1 MPAPANI
8 KIIVDNR
15 RARHEYHILRRLE
28 TGIVLTGTQV
38 KSIRQGHLSLGEAYV
53 TVRGGELYLI
63 GAHISPYEQG
73 NRFNPDPTRDRKLLA
88 HEHEIR
94 KLEADVAQKGMTLV
108 PLKAYFRNGR
118 VKLEIGVARGKKL
131 YDKRQAIRDRSVERD
146 MRRRLKDLGY
156 DG

>member
-1 MPAPANI
+1 
-8 KIIVDNR
+8 
-15 RARHEYHILRRLE
+15 
-28 TGIVLTGTQV
+28 
-38 KSIRQGHLSLGEAYV
+38 LSLGEAYV

-88 HEHEIR
+88 HKHEIR

>member
-28 TGIVLTGTQV
+28 TGIVLTGTEV

-88 HEHEIR
+88 HKHEIR